1 MTAMAVRKKANPST
15 EPTEGDA
22 EPGLTLDELVSAS
35 GVPARTIRFYQ
46 AERLL
51 PKPDRDPHD
60 GRVARYAAHHAET
73 LDLIGQL
80 RDRGLKL
87 PAIRELL
94 REGNSSERVAEW
106 LGLDATLR
114 GAWAPRT
121 SRVMSQAELDE
132 FFEDCPP
139 GTAGLFQERHLL
151 QRMGDGWI
159 MTHADLADLTVAI
172 VRGGVEPELVLDAG
186 DILREHL
193 SKAADQLMNLFADAW
208 SSGFGSGSTAEAT
221 VATLRP
227 VAGDAARLIFAN
239 ELERSSQALLSD
251 TKRLTRR

>member
-1 MTAMAVRKKANPST
+1 M
-15 EPTEGDA
+15 
-22 EPGLTLDELVSAS
+22 
-35 GVPARTIRFYQ
+35 PARTIRFYQ

-51 PKPDRDPHD
+51 PKPDHDPHRRP
-60 GRVARYAAHHAET
+60 GGARYAAHHAET
-73 LDLIGQL
+73 LDLIGRL

-121 SRVMSQAELDE
+121 SRVMGQAELDE

-139 GTAGLFQERHLL
+139 GTTGLFQRHLL

-159 MTHADLADLTVAI
+159 MVHADLADLTVAI

-227 VAGDAARLIFAN
+227 VAGDAGPVDLRQRAGTIKPGPSA
-239 ELERSSQALLSD
+239 AD